1 MTLILLR
8 IYVRLRH
15 LTLILVLF
23 LRLMMVL
30 MFLHYRNPYPI
41 VHQLSNL
48 LNLVLMRYVQ
58 NWKNLNNNKA
68 CGPDLIPARLLKLGA
83 EFIVPSLT
91 QLFQLSLTSGKLPLD
106 WISANVVPVHKKGD
120 KQLTNNYRLISLTC
134 IIVKV
139 MERIIHRQLVH
150 ALGGHNLLN
159 DCQFGFRRKSST
171 VTLLLRAVHDWA
183 ESLERRNSTHCLFL
197 DLAKAFDSVSHPRLL
212 LKLEAL
218 GITDN
223 ILIWLKSFLTARRQR
238 VVINGDFSSW
248 IPVTSGVPQG
258 SVLGPLLF
266 LIYINDIS
274 SVVSHSKIKLF
285 ADDVIIYKEIISPA
299 DAVLLQLDLSKVV
312 QWAKKWLLRLNPDKC
327 ESIVLSNKRSP
338 PVPNYYLDAKLISSK
353 PVARYLGI
361 FVDRHLNWN
370 EHCKY
375 VAARATRSLNFLR
388 YSLFNCPAAV
398 KSATYKCF
406 VRPIMEYACPVWF
419 LHTTKNINT
428 LEHVQLRA
436 ARWAAGIRWNKSSHC
451 WSKSSEDC
459 VRELKWPP
467 IHRRHT
473 YFSICQVH
481 DIFTI
486 ETVLPFRIILIY
498 QAFVL

>member
-1 MTLILLR
+1 M
-8 IYVRLRH
+8 
-15 LTLILVLF
+15 
-23 LRLMMVL
+23 
-30 MFLHYRNPYPI
+30 
-41 VHQLSNL
+41 
-48 LNLVLMRYVQ
+48 
-58 NWKNLNNNKA
+58 
-68 CGPDLIPARLLKLGA
+68 
-83 EFIVPSLT
+83 
-91 QLFQLSLTSGKLPLD
+91 
-106 WISANVVPVHKKGD
+106 
-120 KQLTNNYRLISLTC
+120 
-134 IIVKV
+134 
-139 MERIIHRQLVH
+139 
-150 ALGGHNLLN
+150 
-159 DCQFGFRRKSST
+159 
-171 VTLLLRAVHDWA
+171 
-183 ESLERRNSTHCLFL
+183 
-197 DLAKAFDSVSHPRLL
+197 
-212 LKLEAL
+212 
-218 GITDN
+218 
-223 ILIWLKSFLTARRQR
+223 
-238 VVINGDFSSW
+238 
-248 IPVTSGVPQG
+248 
-258 SVLGPLLF
+258 LGPLLF

-274 SVVSHSKIKLF
+274 SVVSHSKMKLF

-353 PVARYLGI
+353 PVVRYLGI

-406 VRPIMEYACPVWF
+406 VRPMMEYACPVWF

-436 ARWAAGIRWNKSSHC
+436 ARWAAGSRWNKSSHC

-481 DIFTI
+481 DIFCNRNCTAFSDYFDLSSIRPLNIRPASSTI
-486 ETVLPFRIILIY
+486 NSYRYSFFINSPFLWNAIPCGILQI
-498 QAFVL
+498 AESKLFRSALRRFLF